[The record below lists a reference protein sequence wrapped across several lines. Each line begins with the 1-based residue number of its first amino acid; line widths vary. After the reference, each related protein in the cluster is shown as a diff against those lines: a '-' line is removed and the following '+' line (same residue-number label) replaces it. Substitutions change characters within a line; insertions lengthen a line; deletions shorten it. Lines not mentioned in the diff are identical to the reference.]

1 MDSHT
6 ANQAL
11 EKEKQATQHFIEDKL
26 DFPTQANSKGFK
38 MGSKQMQT
46 KDKELDANVSPSIVS
61 FRSKLKVDEVDLK
74 KDQGGLLSK
83 NQRKKLAKQKKVGF
97 SIPLPQW

>member
-1 MDSHT
+1 
-6 ANQAL
+6 
-11 EKEKQATQHFIEDKL
+11 
-26 DFPTQANSKGFK
+26 

-46 KDKELDANVSPSIVS
+46 KDKELDANVSPSIVP

-97 SIPLPQW
+97 SIPLPQ